1 MHPDADRLAQW
12 LGQVA
17 LRDERAFAALYRA
30 TSFRL
35 LDAAML
41 MMKSRGLRLLTGTV
55 TSVGRGSTNH
65 AITTK
70 KQSFTQK
77 AVGRTQKDFVR
88 LPTGQPHT
96 PDVLD

>member
-1 MHPDADRLAQW
+1 MHLVADRLAQW

-17 LRDERAFAALYRA
+17 LRDDRTFAALYRA
-30 TSFRL
+30 TSSRL

-41 MMKSRGLRLLTGTV
+41 MMKSRGLRLLTWTV
-55 TSVGRGSTNH
+55 TSEGRGSTNH

-77 AVGRTQKDFVR
+77 AVGRTQKNFVR
-88 LPTGQPHT
+88 LPIGQPHT